1 MDDKKKKVINFYTRQ
16 KRMPSY
22 RELAQLC
29 GFASTQAAARI
40 ASKWVDEE
48 FINKDSTGRL
58 IKGPSF
64 SRLRVLGIV
73 EAGFPTP
80 AEEDH
85 SDTISLDEFLIDHK
99 DASYMLKVKGDS
111 MIEAGIQEGDY
122 VIAERGVEPKV
133 GQIVIAEVDGGWTM
147 KYLRKNTKGFYLEPA
162 NQNYKN
168 IYPDAQMNIA
178 AVVKGVIR
186 KY

>member
-1 MDDKKKKVINFYTRQ
+1 MDDKKKKVISFYQAQ

-22 RELAQLC
+22 REVAKMC
-29 GFASTQAAARI
+29 GYASTQAAVRVVH
-40 ASKWVDEE
+40 KWMEEE
-48 FINKDSTGRL
+48 FIEKDDTGRL

-85 SDTISLDEFLIDHK
+85 ADTISLDEFLIDNK

-111 MIEAGIQEGDY
+111 MIDAGIQEGDF
-122 VIAERGVEPKV
+122 VIAERTHNPKV
-133 GQIVIAEVDGGWTM
+133 GEIVIAEVDQGWTM
-147 KYLRKNTKGFYLEPA
+147 KYLRKNAKGYFLEAA
-162 NQNYKN
+162 NENYKP
-168 IYPDAQMNIA
+168 IYPEEELKIA
-178 AVVKGVIR
+178 AVVKGVVR